1 MTYGDYRDYNR
12 SLGDERAC
20 DSADRRNENPPEGD
34 DECDLL
40 PVKEPSYEDNFEV
53 GLDDD

>member
-12 SLGDERAC
+12 SLVNERAC
-20 DSADRRNENPPEGD
+20 DAADRRSENPPD
-34 DECDLL
+34 DEDCL
-40 PVKEPSYEDNFEV
+40 PPTKEPSYEDNLEI